1 MDKALQAQQDTIRLP
16 LYTEEGFRSDW
27 SVFDQTLINCFA
39 EKATDSTTGEGYT
52 LVTKRPGLQRTAL
65 NFSATFPN
73 SDLLKPLVNM
83 VMTSLYDVC
92 IGAFFYETTSSI
104 YIIAYKPIAQTYTVV
119 GTISG
124 RTFNDRIFIEECQL
138 GSTAAQIPGFVVS
151 LQNTNMSSSAG
162 YYAQSSSGA
171 FTATSLQ
178 IITAANFP
186 VTLGKV
192 ITGPI
197 IQMNG
202 LFYVATVD
210 GLIYQTFAGYPYDL
224 TATAWNSSSN
234 YFATGR
240 YPDQLI
246 GVFRY
251 KHHLIAMGKDSIE
264 FLNDDVDLTNAT
276 TGTSISSTTQAFI
289 KFGGISPKLVL
300 NVDDILYW
308 VSYGSSSTLGLWKLD
323 GYTPVKISTKRQ
335 DVMFTQSLPGQ
346 LSDPLTMLFSVVLG
360 NKKHIGINNLNMY
373 VMSYAGDSINDGEVF
388 SFTASNCRS
397 NILMYNL
404 EDQTWWGMHIA
415 NSGSIN
421 IIPTGSFGNTVTIN
435 PYKQYVLIHSP
446 ATVGDGNDFL
456 FTFAE
461 DTLTPGRYYDEVP
474 HINPTGYFSYT
485 PILVCFQPNAYWFN
499 NEKRKRIHRVS
510 LIFANSLTKAHDD
523 TNVYKLYLMYNKE
536 NVVDSQLGA
545 SGSANNIVRIIDI
558 PNLFYRYYVNNLG
571 MMRIFAP
578 CIVCRSMDSFSLKN
592 IELNISQGV
601 S

>member
-39 EKATDSTTGEGYT
+39 ETARDTSTGEGYMV
-52 LVTKRPGLQRTAL
+52 VTKRSGLQAT
-65 NFSATFPN
+65 NIDFSATFPDDN
-73 SDLLKPLVNM
+73 FLKPLVNM
-83 VMTSLYDVC
+83 TMTSLYDVC
-92 IGAFFYETTSSI
+92 VGAFYYGVTTSI
-104 YIIAYKPIAQTYTVV
+104 YIIAYKPIAGTYEVV
-119 GTISG
+119 GTISS
-124 RTFNDRIFIEECQL
+124 RTANDRVFIEECQF
-138 GSTAAQIPGFVVS
+138 GSVAAQIPGFVVS
-151 LQNTNMSSSAG
+151 LQNANLSASAG
-162 YYAQSSSGA
+162 YYAQSTGGA
-171 FTATSLQ
+171 FTAASLQ
-178 IITAANFP
+178 TITAANFP

-202 LFYVATVD
+202 LFYVATTD

-276 TGTSISSTTQAFI
+276 TGTSISSTSQAFI

-300 NVDDILYW
+300 NVDDVLYW
-308 VSYGSSSTLGLWKLD
+308 VSYGSSNTLGLWKLD

-335 DVMFTQSLPGQ
+335 DIALAKALPSF
-346 LSDPLTMLFSVVLG
+346 LTDPLTMLFSVVIG
-360 NKKHIGINNLNMY
+360 NKKHIGINNVFLYTMQ
-373 VMSYAGDSINDGEVF
+373 YASTTVTDDETFEF
-388 SFTASNCRS
+388 SASTCRS
-397 NILMYNL
+397 NILMYNV
-404 EDQTWWGMHIA
+404 EDQTWWGMHIGNQSDA
-415 NSGSIN
+415 AIV
-421 IIPTGSFGNTVTIN
+421 PAVSFGNTITTN
-435 PYKQYVLIHSP
+435 PYIQYVLVY
-446 ATVGDGNDFL
+446 VGNTIDYGNDKL
-456 FTFAE
+456 FTFQENTSA
-461 DTLTPGRYYDEVP
+461 GSYYDDIP
-474 HINPTGYFSYT
+474 HINSLGLFAYT
-485 PILVCFQPNAYWFN
+485 PILVCIQPNAYWFN

-510 LIFANSLTKAHDD
+510 LIFANSLTKAADD
-523 TNVYKLYLMYNKE
+523 TYGYKIYVVYNKE
-536 NVVDSQLGA
+536 NVVDTQAGA

-571 MMRIFAP
+571 MMRLFAP
-578 CIVCRSMDSFSLKN
+578 CILCRSKDAFTLRS
-592 IELNISQGV
+592 IELNIAQGTA
-601 S
+601 